1 VNGTAAA
8 LVAAMP
14 ASTLLATFLAASL
27 TATGSPGATPD
38 WLDAD
43 PLLRAL
49 VEESLSHR
57 PELGQADALVRA
69 ERERTPQAG
78 AWQDPMLTLG
88 IQNDGFNG
96 LQIGK
101 METSYYQVMLTQPIP
116 WPGKSGLRSE
126 VAAAGVHLA
135 EAGAS
140 RARLTAEA
148 DVRRAYLDLLL
159 VRDRLALQ
167 GRLEALWQKA
177 EGLTRHRYESGE
189 GAQSDILRA
198 QLERNRLRQ
207 RRWALEAE
215 ERAKVQAVNRLRAR
229 PLGDPFPTTA
239 SVGGLGLPV
248 VPADDAALADA
259 EQRSPELRL
268 ARLQAQRAASQ
279 VALAR
284 RERWPDVSVTAAIMP
299 RGALEPMWAAGL
311 SFTLPIFSGSKQ
323 SRAVA
328 ESEARAAASDGGAEA
343 VLQVL
348 HLRVRERQVLLA
360 SLVESA
366 GLYQGGLLVQSQA
379 TVDSTISQYRVGR
392 VSFASVLE
400 AAGGVLADEEG
411 FLQAVAAAWRV
422 AFAAGEV
429 SLEAAGGGAGGMPGG
444 AVPGAG
450 ATGGGGGGMSSGG
463 AAAPSGGEAASTS
476 SSKM

>member
-1 VNGTAAA
+1 
-8 LVAAMP
+8 MP
-14 ASTLLATFLAASL
+14 APHLLSLLLASSLAAPGAPPSP
-27 TATGSPGATPD
+27 GSPTIG
-38 WLDAD
+38 LDAD
-43 PLLRAL
+43 PVLAAL

-57 PELGQADALVRA
+57 PELRQASDLVRA
-69 ERERTPQAG
+69 ERERVSQAG

-88 IQNDGFNG
+88 LQNDGFDG

-101 METSYYQVMLTQPIP
+101 METSFWQVMVTQPVP

-126 VAAAGVHLA
+126 VAASGVTLA
-135 EAGAS
+135 EASAS

-167 GRLEALWQKA
+167 AKLEALWQKA
-177 EGLTRHRYESGE
+177 EGLGRHRYESGE

-229 PLGDPFPTTA
+229 PLDEPFPTSAT
-239 SVGGLGLPV
+239 VGGLGLPPVPV
-248 VPADDAALADA
+248 VEAAAADA

-268 ARLQAQRAASQ
+268 ARLQARQAASQ

-284 RERWPDVSVTAAIMP
+284 RERWPDVAVTAAIMP
-299 RGALEPMWAAGL
+299 RGALEPMWAAGV
-311 SFTLPIFSGSKQ
+311 SFTLPIFAGSKQ

-328 ESEARAAASDGGAEA
+328 EREARAAASDGGAEA
-343 VLQVL
+343 VLQLL
-348 HLRVRERQVLLA
+348 HLRVQERQVLLG

-379 TVDSTISQYRVGR
+379 TVDSTMSQFQVGR

-400 AAGGVLADEEG
+400 AVGGVLADEEG
-411 FLQAVAAAWRV
+411 YLQAVVAAWRV
-422 AFAAGEV
+422 AIAAGEV
-429 SLEAAGGGAGGMPGG
+429 SLEAAGGGSSAMPGG

-450 ATGGGGGGMSSGG
+450 AMGGGGGGMSPGG
-463 AAAPSGGEAASTS
+463 AAAPAGGEAATSS

>member
-1 VNGTAAA
+1 MPAPSLLAA
-8 LVAAMP
+8 L
-14 ASTLLATFLAASL
+14 LAASL
-27 TATGSPGATPD
+27 GTPGSPAVPPVP
-38 WLDAD
+38 LDAD
-43 PLLRAL
+43 PALRGL
-49 VEESLSHR
+49 VEESLSRR
-57 PELGQADALVRA
+57 PELRQADALVRA
-69 ERERTPQAG
+69 ERERVSQAG

-96 LQIGK
+96 LQIGT
-101 METSYYQVMLTQPIP
+101 METSYWQVMVTQPIP

-126 VAAAGVHLA
+126 VASSGVLLA
-135 EAGAS
+135 EASVS

-167 GRLEALWQKA
+167 ARLEALWQKA
-177 EGLTRHRYESGE
+177 EGLSRHRYESGE

-215 ERAKVQAVNRLRAR
+215 ERARVQAVNRLRAH
-229 PLGDPFPTTA
+229 PLEEPLPTTA
-239 SVGGLGLPV
+239 SVAGLGLPV
-248 VPADDAALADA
+248 VPGVEAAQADA

-268 ARLQAQRAASQ
+268 ARLQAQRATSQ

-299 RGALEPMWAAGL
+299 RGSLDPMWAAGL

-323 SRAVA
+323 SRALA
-328 ESEARAAASDGGAEA
+328 ESEARAAASDGGVETVQQ
-343 VLQVL
+343 VLQ
-348 HLRVRERQVLLA
+348 LRVQERQVLLG

-366 GLYQGGLLVQSQA
+366 GLYQGGLLIQSQA
-379 TVDSTISQYRVGR
+379 TVDSTMSQFQVGR

-400 AAGGVLADEEG
+400 AVGGVLADEEG

-422 AFAAGEV
+422 AIAAGEV
-429 SLEAAGGGAGGMPGG
+429 SLESPGGGASGMPGG

-450 ATGGGGGGMSSGG
+450 ATGGSGGGMSSGG
-463 AAAPSGGEAASTS
+463 AAAPAGGEAASSS